1 MRHSTILDRQHT
13 GLLVVDIQERIHS
26 VMRFREEVQNNA
38 VKLIR
43 GCQLLRV
50 PIFLTEQ
57 YPQGLGH
64 TISPIRFAL
73 QTALPFQKMTFSCC
87 GSEEL
92 VAHLKAKAI
101 WQVVLGG
108 IETHVCVMQT
118 ALDLLANE
126 YQVHVARDAVSSRKE
141 LDHNTALERL
151 AQAGATITTTE
162 AVLFEL
168 MGRADIPEFKEI
180 SKLIK

>member
-1 MRHSTILDRQHT
+1 MRHSTLLDRQHT
-13 GLLVVDIQERIHS
+13 GLLAVDIQERIHA

-64 TISPIRFAL
+64 TIAPIRFAL
-73 QTALPFQKMTFSCC
+73 QATLPLQKMTFSCC
-87 GSEEL
+87 GSEEVMANL
-92 VAHLKAKAI
+92 QEKGI
-101 WQVVLGG
+101 RQVVLAG
-108 IETHVCVMQT
+108 IETHVCVLQT
-118 ALDLLANE
+118 ALDLLANQ
-126 YQVHVARDAVSSRKE
+126 YQVHIARDAVSSRKE
-141 LDHNTALERL
+141 LDHHTALERL
-151 AQAGATITTTE
+151 AQAGAILTTTE